1 MVGLKMA
8 NVTVS
13 ELKQIAPTLRGQEPQ
28 ARNYQVLPMFLP
40 TDISSKKGTGVIKVV
55 TRQAFMNEGISNW
68 VLYNAFRGLTGMLA
82 VVAIM
87 LFPVNIYLSALAGIG
102 AGYAYG
108 KFKFK
113 DFIINQQLRRR
124 WLLEGT

>member
-1 MVGLKMA
+1 MVS
-8 NVTVS
+8 VTVS
-13 ELKQIAPTLRGQEPQ
+13 ELKRMAPGLQHPEEERK
-28 ARNYQVLPMFLP
+28 NYQVLPMFLP

-55 TRQAFMNEGISNW
+55 TRQGFMNESISTW
-68 VLYNAFRGLTGMLA
+68 VLYNAFRGLTGLMA
-82 VVAIM
+82 VVALM
-87 LFPVNIYLSALAGIG
+87 LFPVNIYLSALAAIA

-113 DFIINQQLRRR
+113 DFIINHRLKER

>member
-1 MVGLKMA
+1 MA
-8 NVTVS
+8 SVTVS
-13 ELKQIAPTLRGQEPQ
+13 ELKRISPSIQQPGEDRK
-28 ARNYQVLPMFLP
+28 NYQVLPMFLP
-40 TDISSKKGTGVIKVV
+40 TDISSKQGTGVIKVV

-68 VLYNAFRGLTGMLA
+68 VLYNAFRGLTGLMA
-82 VVAIM
+82 VVALM
-87 LFPVNIYLSALAGIG
+87 LFPVNIYLSALAAIA

-113 DFIINQQLRRR
+113 DFLINHQLKER